1 MRRLKME
8 SNRNIGE
15 QTVLSQTKVDK
26 ITSKINPKVFAK
38 VAEFSSKIPPT
49 MKSIGVLCSMFSG
62 GTPSA
67 GRVEYYNNGTI
78 PFIRS
83 GEINSETTELFLTE
97 KGLANSAAKLVEKGD
112 LLLALYGATSGEVGI
127 SKISGAINQAVLC
140 IRSSQLNTLYL
151 KNLLIFEKAR
161 ILNTY
166 LQGGQGNLSAEI
178 IKSLKF
184 PFPPLAEQKRIAEVL
199 SIWDEGIERLERVIA
214 LKEKRKRALMQRLL
228 SGKTR
233 FSGFSAPWKEM
244 KLGEIVTERKEK
256 STGKESVFS
265 VSVHKGLVD
274 QVVHLGRSFSA
285 KDTSNYNLVCPFDIV
300 YTKSPTGD
308 FPYGIIKQS
317 LHRAPVIVSPLYGVF
332 IPQSHALGIFLDD
345 YFSSPVN
352 AKNFLL
358 PIIQKGAKN
367 TINITNE
374 TFLKGKI
381 RVPTDETEISFIARF
396 VSQAREDLSL
406 LRRKCE
412 LLKSQKK
419 WLMQQLLT
427 GKKRLVK

>member
-1 MRRLKME
+1 ME

-15 QTVLSQTKVDK
+15 QTVLLQTKVDK

-38 VAEFSSKIPPT
+38 ATEFSSKIPPI

-83 GEINSETTELFLTE
+83 GEINSEATELFLTE
-97 KGLANSAAKLVEKGD
+97 KGLANSAAKLVKKGD

-199 SIWDEGIERLERVIA
+199 SIWDVGIERLERVIA
-214 LKEKRKRALMQRLL
+214 LKEKCKRALMQRLL

-233 FSGFSAPWKEM
+233 LPGFSAPWKEV
-244 KLGEIVTERKEK
+244 KLGEIV
-256 STGKESVFS
+256 S
-265 VSVHKGLVD
+265 
-274 QVVHLGRSFSA
+274 
-285 KDTSNYNLVCPFDIV
+285 
-300 YTKSPTGD
+300 
-308 FPYGIIKQS
+308 
-317 LHRAPVIVSPLYGVF
+317 IVSRTVGCSRVVAMSISAGRGFVPQSEKFGRDISGKQYEKYTLLKLGEFAYNKGNSKRYPQGCVYRLKEHKEVAIPNVF
-332 IPQSHALGIFLDD
+332 ISFRVDETLCFPQFMES
-345 YFSSPVN
+345 YFEANKHGKWLCRVINSGVRN
-352 AKNFLL
+352 NGLL
-358 PIIQKGAKN
+358 NLN
-367 TINITNE
+367 TE
-374 TFLKGKI
+374 DFLKMPVGLPSLEEQVSI
-381 RVPTDETEISFIARF
+381 AEVLLAAVQELSF
-396 VSQAREDLSL
+396 

-412 LLKSQKK
+412 LLKLQKK